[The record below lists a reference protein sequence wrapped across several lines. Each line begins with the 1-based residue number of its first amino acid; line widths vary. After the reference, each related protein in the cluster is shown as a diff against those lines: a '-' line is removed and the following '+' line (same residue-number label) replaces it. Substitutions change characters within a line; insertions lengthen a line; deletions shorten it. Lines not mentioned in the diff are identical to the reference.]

1 VTVQLDPAVV
11 RLRDQRGR
19 VVGSGFLAGEREV
32 LTCAHVVNRAL
43 GLTEDRP
50 PLGAEVRLDFPL
62 VARDQIIAATVVMW
76 HAPVADGEG
85 DVAGLELRDDPP
97 GGARPARLLVT
108 DELWRHEFR
117 TFGFPSGYDDGVWAT
132 GRLLA
137 RQAMRWVQMEDVKQ
151 TGYRVEPGFSGA
163 PVWDDELDGVVG
175 ITVAAERRPDVRA
188 AYLIPA
194 GVLVEAWPAL
204 ANRAIPPCPYR
215 GLSTFREQ
223 DAPVFFGREEL
234 TDRLVEA
241 VGQKSLVVVIGSSGS
256 GKSSLVFAGLIPR
269 LRQSPEWAIAS
280 MRPATGLPP
289 LTTLAAALLP
299 LLEPEMSEAARLLER
314 PALATVLHDDRLG
327 EVVDRVLAKANARR
341 LLLVVDQ
348 FEELF
353 ALEPTARQPF
363 VDALLEA
370 VAAQRQRTEAALT
383 VAVTL
388 RADFLGQ
395 ALTHPGLA
403 EALQDASLMLGPM
416 GREQL
421 RRAIEGP
428 AAQQVAYE
436 TDLVDRILVDVGEN
450 PGTLPLLE
458 FALTLLWESQ
468 VNAKLTHAAY
478 GALGG
483 VDGALARYAEEIYQ
497 RLPEPDRDDARR
509 LFLQLVRPGEGTEHT
524 RRRALRADLGKS
536 RWELAQ
542 RLAGTRLVVTS
553 RDLGGNETV
562 ELAHEALLVSWRRLA
577 AWIEADR
584 AFRAWQE
591 RIRSTIQQWE
601 ASGHDDGALLRGGPL
616 AEAERWLEQRRN
628 DTSPVEQTFVSA
640 SRARQDREDQAVRR
654 RNRQLRS
661 LTIALSVLLAIA
673 LLSAALAQRQTQNA
687 RAQTRLATS
696 RQLISQA
703 NAALD
708 DDPRLALLL
717 GIAAQ
722 RIHNDADARASLVNS
737 LVATHYAGILTGHQA
752 SVNKVA
758 LSPNWRTLAS
768 ASTDKTVI
776 LWDLTDWAHPKRLG
790 QALTGHQA
798 AVNTVAFSPDGRTLA
813 SGSDD
818 KTVILW
824 DVSDRAHPKRLGRP
838 LTGHD
843 DAVTSV
849 AFSPDRRTLATA
861 STDKTVLL
869 WDVRNRVHP
878 AQLGRPLTGYGGTVW
893 SVAFSPNRNGRT
905 LATASAD
912 TTVVLWN
919 VRNRAHPT
927 RLGQPLT
934 GHRGQVGSV
943 AFSPDGRTLAS
954 ASDDKTV
961 ILWDVRDPAHPAHLG
976 RPLTGHGDAVSS
988 AVFSPNGRTLV
999 SASSDTTAILWNV
1012 SNLVHPKRLDPP
1024 LSGHSG
1030 PVWAAVFGRD
1040 GQRLATASYDTTVRL
1055 WDLTDRAHPARLG
1068 QPLTGHDDEAV
1079 AALAFT
1085 PDGHTLA
1092 TGSDDKTVILWDVS
1106 DRGHPKRLGRI
1117 TGHDDA
1123 VTSVAFSRDGRTL
1136 ATASADT
1143 VTLWDLTDPAHLK
1156 RLGQP
1161 LRGHDEEVASVVF
1174 SPDRRTMA
1182 SASDDKTVILWD
1194 VRDPAHPTQLGS
1206 PLRGHDKAVA
1216 SVSFSPDGRTLASGS
1231 DDKTVILWDVSD
1243 RAHPKRL
1250 GQPLTGHRDQVAWV
1264 SFSPDG
1270 RTLASGSDDKTVM
1283 LWDVSDRAHP
1293 THLGQPLT
1301 GHQAAVTA
1309 VAFSPD
1315 RRTLATASDDK
1326 TVILWDL
1333 SDRAHPTRLGQPL
1346 AGHGDAVASVV
1357 FSPDGKTLATGS
1369 DNGTVILWD
1378 LSQLNALRNDPV
1390 QRACALTGRGLNR
1403 DEWTGYI
1410 PGLPY
1415 ENTCTSQP

>member
-1 VTVQLDPAVV
+1 MTVQLDPAVV
-11 RLRDQRGR
+11 RLRDQHGR
-19 VVGSGFLAGEREV
+19 VVGAGFLAGERQV
-32 LTCAHVVNRAL
+32 LTCAHVVSRAL
-43 GLTEDRP
+43 GLAEDRP
-50 PLGAEVRLDFPL
+50 PLGAEVQLDFPL
-62 VARDQIIAATVVMW
+62 VARDRMVAATVVVW
-76 HAPVADGEG
+76 HAPAADGEG

-97 GGARPARLLVT
+97 QGVRPARLLVA

-117 TFGFPSGYDDGVWAT
+117 TFGFPAGYDDGVWAT

-175 ITVAAERRPDVRA
+175 ITVAAERRPEVRA

-234 TDRLVEA
+234 TDRLMEA

-269 LRQSPEWAIAS
+269 LRQRSGWVIAS
-280 MRPATGLPP
+280 LRPATGLPP

-299 LLEPEMSEAARLLER
+299 LLEPEMSEAARLLEL
-314 PALATVLHDDRLG
+314 PALATVLLDGRLG

-353 ALEPTARQPF
+353 ALEPAARQPF
-363 VDALLEA
+363 VDVLLET
-370 VAAQRQRTEAALT
+370 VGVQRQRTEAALT
-383 VAVTL
+383 VAVTM

-395 ALTHPGLA
+395 ALAHPGLA

-428 AAQQVAYE
+428 AAQQVTYE
-436 TDLVDRILVDVGEN
+436 PDLVDRILVDVGEN

-468 VNAKLTHAAY
+468 VNTKLTHAAY

-497 RLPEPDRDDARR
+497 RLPAPDRDDTRR

-524 RRRALRADLGKS
+524 RRIALRADLGES

-542 RLAGTRLVVTS
+542 RLAGTRLVVAS
-553 RDLGGNETV
+553 RDLGGRETV
-562 ELAHEALLVSWRRLA
+562 ELAHEALLLGWDRLGE
-577 AWIEADR
+577 WIEADR

-591 RIRSTIQQWE
+591 RIRTTIQQWE

-616 AEAERWLEQRRN
+616 AEAERWLEQRPS
-628 DTSPVEQTFVSA
+628 DTSPAEQAFVSA
-640 SRARQDREDQAVRR
+640 SRALQDREDQAVRR

-661 LTIALSVLLAIA
+661 LTIALSFLLAIA
-673 LLSAALAQRQTQNA
+673 LLSAALAQRQTENA

-708 DDPRLALLL
+708 DDPRMALLL

-722 RIHNDADARASLVNS
+722 RIHNDAETRASLVNS
-737 LVATHYAGILTGHQA
+737 LLATHYAGTLTGHQA

-758 LSPNWRTLAS
+758 LSPDWRTLAS

-776 LWDLTDWAHPKRLG
+776 LWDLTDWGRPKRLG

-798 AVNTVAFSPDGRTLA
+798 AVNAVAFSPDGRTLA
-813 SGSDD
+813 SASDD
-818 KTVILW
+818 HTVILW
-824 DVSDRAHPKRLGRP
+824 DVTNPAHPTHLGQP

-849 AFSPDRRTLATA
+849 AFSPDRRTLASA
-861 STDKTVLL
+861 STDKTVIL
-869 WDVRNRVHP
+869 WDVSDRAHP
-878 AQLGRPLTGYGGTVW
+878 TRLGRPLTGYGGTVW
-893 SVAFSPNRNGRT
+893 SVAFSPNLNGRT

-912 TTVVLWN
+912 TTVIIWDASD
-919 VRNRAHPT
+919 RIHPK
-927 RLGQPLT
+927 RLGRALT
-934 GHRGQVGSV
+934 GHRGQVASV
-943 AFSPDGRTLAS
+943 AFSRDGRTLAS

-961 ILWDVRDPAHPAHLG
+961 RLWDLTDPTHPTHLG
-976 RPLTGHGDAVSS
+976 KALTGHGDAVSW
-988 AVFSPNGRTLV
+988 AGFSPDGRTLV
-999 SASSDTTAILWNV
+999 SASSDTTAILWDV
-1012 SNLVHPKRLDPP
+1012 SDRVHPKRVGPALA
-1024 LSGHSG
+1024 GHGG
-1030 PVWAAVFGRD
+1030 PVWSAVFGRD
-1040 GQRLATASYDTTVRL
+1040 GRTLATASYDTTVML
-1055 WDLTDRAHPARLG
+1055 WDLTDRARPARLG
-1068 QPLTGHDDEAV
+1068 PPLTGHDDAV

-1085 PDGHTLA
+1085 LDGHTLA
-1092 TGSDDKTVILWDVS
+1092 TGSDDATVLLWDLI
-1106 DRGHPKRLGRI
+1106 DPAHPKRLGRI

-1123 VTSVAFSRDGRTL
+1123 VTSVGFSPDGRTL
-1136 ATASADT
+1136 ASASAD
-1143 VTLWDLTDPAHLK
+1143 
-1156 RLGQP
+1156 
-1161 LRGHDEEVASVVF
+1161 
-1174 SPDRRTMA
+1174 
-1182 SASDDKTVILWD
+1182 KTVRLWD
-1194 VRDPAHPTQLGS
+1194 VRDPAHPTRLSQ
-1206 PLRGHDKAVA
+1206 PLRGHDQAVASVAFSHDGRTLASASDDHTVILWDLTNPAHPTRLSQPLTGHDKAVA
-1216 SVSFSPDGRTLASGS
+1216 SVAFSPDSRTLASGS

-1243 RAHPKRL
+1243 QAHPTHL

-1264 SFSPDG
+1264 AFSPDG
-1270 RTLASGSDDKTVM
+1270 RTLASASDDRTVI

-1315 RRTLATASDDK
+1315 RRTLASASDDK
-1326 TVILWDL
+1326 TVILWDVR
-1333 SDRAHPTRLGQPL
+1333 DPAHPTRLGQPL
-1346 AGHGDAVASVV
+1346 TGHGDAVASVA
-1357 FSPDGKTLATGS
+1357 FSPDGKTLASGS

-1390 QRACALTGRGLNR
+1390 ERACALTGRGLNR
-1403 DEWTGYI
+1403 DEWTGHI

-1415 ENTCTSQP
+1415 ENTCPSQP